1 MSQIF
6 RQGDILLREVS
17 DVDAERLHQVSKED
31 GIVLAYGEVTGHS
44 HRVQGEAVL
53 AADYDMTK
61 EQAHQFALNGEK
73 SGRLFLLL
81 DDSVSVAHE
90 EHGTIPIEGKGSA
103 GKPRVFEVIRQRE
116 FDKTEG
122 MRFVAD

>member
-1 MSQIF
+1 MTQIF
-6 RQGDILLREVS
+6 RQGDILLREVT
-17 DVDAERLHQVSKED
+17 DVDASRLHTVQKRD

-44 HRVQGEAVL
+44 HRVSGEATL
-53 AADYDMTK
+53 AADTDMT
-61 EQAHQFALNGEK
+61 EAQAHQFALNGQK
-73 SGRLFLLL
+73 NGRLFLLL
-81 DDSVSVAHE
+81 DDSVSVVHE
-90 EHGTIPIEGKGSA
+90 EHGTIPITGRGEA